1 MVGPLL
7 FVSDLE
13 RLVETSVEPWV
24 PSQVDRV
31 VSHVQDSQRLRGV
44 RPAMTNA
51 QSPIRDTNSLT
62 TVQFHES
69 NDGVCTQGSRQGGKG
84 GSKVHFYKYTIKVCN
99 SCSPHLTMSLYFCS
113 SHSSWKQRVEVEG
126 S

>member
-1 MVGPLL
+1 MVCSLL

-51 QSPIRDTNSLT
+51 QVPIRVTIPEYNSMKERKIIVL
-62 TVQFHES
+62 S
-69 NDGVCTQGSRQGGKG
+69 
-84 GSKVHFYKYTIKVCN
+84 
-99 SCSPHLTMSLYFCS
+99 
-113 SHSSWKQRVEVEG
+113 
-126 S
+126 

>member
-1 MVGPLL
+1 MVCSLL

-31 VSHVQDSQRLRGV
+31 VSHVEDSQRLRGV

-51 QSPIRDTNSLT
+51 QVPIR
-62 TVQFHES
+62 
-69 NDGVCTQGSRQGGKG
+69 
-84 GSKVHFYKYTIKVCN
+84 YTIPEYN
-99 SCSPHLTMSLYFCS
+99 STKERKIIVLS
-113 SHSSWKQRVEVEG
+113 
-126 S
+126 

>member
-51 QSPIRDTNSLT
+51 QVPIRVTNIATYNST
-62 TVQFHES
+62 NPMTVLYTGGQTR
-69 NDGVCTQGSRQGGKG
+69 GQG
-84 GSKVHFYKYTIKVCN
+84 
-99 SCSPHLTMSLYFCS
+99 
-113 SHSSWKQRVEVEG
+113 QRG
-126 S
+126 L